1 MDSAPLTCCPCTVPV
16 HPARSAAMK
25 ATLSAGS
32 VDTEYLRCG
41 SGRVVV
47 ALVAPALRERLLDAL
62 APHCRVIMPLA
73 TTPAAHRSPSFSTWL
88 RDFLEGIGASSAALV
103 VTDPACA
110 DAIEFA
116 REHEAGL
123 ERLVLIT
130 EAPHT
135 LRSPRTLPT
144 RVLTPNGATFVEDA
158 VQFLLLDEPT
168 LISAEHSPSRG
179 ARSGV
184 DIS

>member
-25 ATLSAGS
+25 ATLSAGT

-47 ALVAPALRERLLDAL
+47 ALVAPELRARLLDGL
-62 APHCRVIMPLA
+62 APHRRLIMPITGTA
-73 TTPAAHRSPSFSTWL
+73 HAAGAPSFSTWL
-88 RDFLEGIGASSAALV
+88 RDFLEGIGASSASLV

-116 REHEAGL
+116 GEYESGL
-123 ERLVLIT
+123 ERLVVIT
-130 EAPHT
+130 SASHT
-135 LRSPRTLPT
+135 FITPRALPT
-144 RVLTPNGATFVEDA
+144 RVLARNAATLVEET
-158 VQFLLLDEPT
+158 VQFLLLDESAVAPT
-168 LISAEHSPSRG
+168 ETNSVRG
-179 ARSGV
+179 APSGV